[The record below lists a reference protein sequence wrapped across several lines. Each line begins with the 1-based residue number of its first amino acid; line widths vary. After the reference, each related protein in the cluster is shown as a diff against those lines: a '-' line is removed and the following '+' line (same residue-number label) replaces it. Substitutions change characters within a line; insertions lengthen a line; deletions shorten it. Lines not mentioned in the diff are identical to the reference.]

1 MNRFIK
7 IILSVLMVAMLFT
20 GCDSKKQP
28 TLKGQLLTPTS
39 EPSNAPGEPTKMPR
53 SVTDDAGW
61 SGYFGTF
68 THRDSSQYNN
78 AILQIKTL
86 DEAMVL
92 FEIDMM
98 EGGESEEQSRT
109 VIIAGI
115 MYIDDSGTGIYESTR
130 EDGSTV
136 YSISF
141 SRSEDGQVLT
151 VSHTGDVPMD
161 PDGSYD
167 YADFAIEADAE
178 LSIALLE
185 NLPTAA
191 TSLNSTSGTY
201 TIQYPEES
209 VLNYFYPVTATFD
222 DTGAILTSYLV
233 TDDLSA
239 VWRLDTEDGVPV
251 LIYGSAQDMLD
262 QVVYLEPDEEDTSDT
277 ELSAEAMPLLPVMI
291 DGGVMLTPGTMAKL
305 MLDSPYSFPCTFD
318 QLQSTDD
325 AIAVPDENGVI
336 TAHSA
341 GAVTI
346 TGNVV
351 LEDGRRSFMIDL
363 VVGTDG
369 EVGEVQ

>member
-78 AILQIKTL
+78 AILQIKAL

-239 VWRLDTEDGVPV
+239 VWIPR
-251 LIYGSAQDMLD
+251 
-262 QVVYLEPDEEDTSDT
+262 
-277 ELSAEAMPLLPVMI
+277 
-291 DGGVMLTPGTMAKL
+291 MA
-305 MLDSPYSFPCTFD
+305 SPFSSMVRRRICSIRWSIWNPTRKIPPTRSFPLKPC
-318 QLQSTDD
+318 
-325 AIAVPDENGVI
+325 
-336 TAHSA
+336 
-341 GAVTI
+341 
-346 TGNVV
+346 
-351 LEDGRRSFMIDL
+351 RCCRS
-363 VVGTDG
+363 
-369 EVGEVQ
+369 